1 MWQPLKINL
10 NLSLKLNK
18 EHFQELIDLYSHKQ
32 QYEHARLEPDKIIKT
47 SAEILMIKMNVTR
60 PQNFR
65 SFFFEMA
72 TPYRWWFFAM
82 LLVGIYSSIHN
93 VLQPYVLKILLDA
106 AAHSENK
113 KFLEVCL
120 KPALFLIILGF
131 IITFV
136 WRFYNYIVLQSL
148 PKLKAD
154 ITAATTSYL
163 RGQSYVFFQD
173 HLSGSISAKISDLTS
188 NIQNKVNAWFNI
200 SRQGLTIIFSVAMVG
215 LVSPYFSLIFFVIS
229 IVFIITAYY
238 CSNSIKLYAS
248 AYAEARAK
256 NIGSIVDCFSNV
268 LNMLLFS
275 RENYEA
281 QYLEKTTAKAVEKDK
296 SMQFKNMLNASL
308 LGGFA
313 WILQSSSILL
323 LLFLGNKGTISV
335 GDFAFIFILAITVID
350 QIWFLT
356 ESLLVVG
363 EQAGL
368 CQQAIDTIFTV
379 HYQTNNS
386 SAPSLNI
393 TKGEIILDHVNF
405 GYKTND
411 IAIKD
416 LSIHIPGGSKVGL
429 VGYSGAGKS
438 TLVQLIMCLY
448 DIQDGK
454 ILIDQQDI
462 SAINKQSLRE
472 NVAFIP
478 QQPSLFHR
486 TVYENILYGRIDAS
500 YEDVINASKKAHAHE
515 FIVSLP
521 QGYDTLVGERG
532 IKLSGGQ
539 CQRIAI
545 ARAILK
551 DAPILILDEATSS
564 LDSLTEKFIQESLQ
578 IAMNH
583 RTVIVIAHRLSTILS
598 MDNILVMDNG
608 KIIEIGSHKQL
619 IDQGGFYKTLW
630 DAQSGHSFI

>member
-1 MWQPLKINL
+1 MTKIP
-10 NLSLKLNK
+10 
-18 EHFQELIDLYSHKQ
+18 ID
-32 QYEHARLEPDKIIKT
+32 
-47 SAEILMIKMNVTR
+47 R

-65 SFFFEMA
+65 SFFLKMA

-82 LLVGIYSSIHN
+82 LLVGIYSSIHS

-106 AAHSENK
+106 AAHTENK
-113 KFLEVCL
+113 KFLDVCL

-131 IITFV
+131 IITFI
-136 WRFYNYIVLQSL
+136 WRFYNYIVLRSL
-148 PKLKAD
+148 PNLKAD
-154 ITAATTSYL
+154 IIAETTSYL

-173 HLSGSISAKISDLTS
+173 NLSGSLSAKISDLTS
-188 NIQNKVNAWFNI
+188 NIQNIVNAWFNI
-200 SRQGLTIIFSVAMVG
+200 SRQGLTIILSIAMVG
-215 LVSPYFSLIFFVIS
+215 LVSPYFSLIFFIIS
-229 IVFIITAYY
+229 IAFIVTAYY
-238 CSNSIKLYAS
+238 CSNSIKPYAS

-256 NIGSIVDCFSNV
+256 NIGNIVDCFSNV
-268 LNMLLFS
+268 LNMLLFA

-281 QYLEKTTAKAVEKDK
+281 QYLEKTTASAVENDK
-296 SMQFKNMLNASL
+296 SMQYKNMLNASL
-308 LGGFA
+308 LGGLA
-313 WILQSSSILL
+313 WILQGSSILL

-368 CQQAIDTIFTV
+368 CQQALDTIFTE
-379 HYQTNNS
+379 HYQKTDP
-386 SAPSLNI
+386 SAPLLNI
-393 TKGEIILDHVNF
+393 TDGGIVIDHVSF
-405 GYKTND
+405 GYKSD
-411 IAIKD
+411 EIIIKD
-416 LSIHIPGGSKVGL
+416 LNIHIPGGSKIGL

-438 TLVQLIMCLY
+438 TLVQLIMHLY
-448 DIQDGK
+448 DVQNGK

-462 SAINKQSLRE
+462 STINKQSLRE

-478 QQPSLFHR
+478 QHPGLFHR

-500 YEDVINASKKAHAHE
+500 YEEVINASKKAHAHE
-515 FIVSLP
+515 FILNLP
-521 QGYDTLVGERG
+521 QGYDTPVGERG

-564 LDSLTEKFIQESLQ
+564 LDSLTEKLIQESLQ
-578 IAMNH
+578 IAMNN
-583 RTVIVIAHRLSTILS
+583 RTVIVIAHRLSTILA
-598 MDNILVMDNG
+598 MDKILVMENG
-608 KIIEIGSHKQL
+608 QIIEMGNHQQL
-619 IDQGGFYKTLW
+619 INAGGFYKTLW

>member
-1 MWQPLKINL
+1 MKI
-10 NLSLKLNK
+10 
-18 EHFQELIDLYSHKQ
+18 
-32 QYEHARLEPDKIIKT
+32 
-47 SAEILMIKMNVTR
+47 TR

-65 SFFFEMA
+65 SFFLEMA
-72 TPYRWWFFAM
+72 APYHWWFFAM

-93 VLQPYVLKILLDA
+93 VLQPYVLKLLLDA
-106 AAHSENK
+106 AAHTENK
-113 KFLEVCL
+113 KFLDACL

-131 IITFV
+131 IITFI

-148 PKLKAD
+148 PKMKAD
-154 ITAATTSYL
+154 IIAATTSYL

-188 NIQNKVNAWFNI
+188 NIQNIVNAWFNI
-200 SRQGLTIIFSVAMVG
+200 SRQGLTIILSIAMVG

-229 IVFIITAYY
+229 IAFIVTAYY
-238 CSNSIKLYAS
+238 CSNSIKPYAN

-256 NIGSIVDCFSNV
+256 NIGNIVDCFSNV
-268 LNMLLFS
+268 LNMLLFA

-281 QYLEKTTAKAVEKDK
+281 RYLEKITASAVEKDK

-308 LGGFA
+308 LSWFA
-313 WILQSSSILL
+313 WILQGLSILL
-323 LLFLGNKGTISV
+323 LLFLGNKGRISV

-368 CQQAIDTIFTV
+368 CQQAIDTIFTE
-379 HYQTNNS
+379 HYQKPNPK
-386 SAPSLNI
+386 APPLNM
-393 TKGEIILDHVNF
+393 THGEIIIDQVSF
-405 GYKTND
+405 GYKSDD
-411 IAIKD
+411 IVVKN
-416 LSIHIPGGSKVGL
+416 LNIHIPGGSKYGL

-438 TLVQLIMCLY
+438 TLVQLIMRLY
-448 DIQDGK
+448 DVQNGK

-462 SAINKQSLRE
+462 SRINKQSLRE

-515 FIVSLP
+515 FIINLP
-521 QGYDTLVGERG
+521 QGYDTPVGERG

-578 IAMNH
+578 IAMNN
-583 RTVIVIAHRLSTILS
+583 RTAS
-598 MDNILVMDNG
+598 DCP
-608 KIIEIGSHKQL
+608 
-619 IDQGGFYKTLW
+619 
-630 DAQSGHSFI
+630 

>member
-1 MWQPLKINL
+1 
-10 NLSLKLNK
+10 
-18 EHFQELIDLYSHKQ
+18 
-32 QYEHARLEPDKIIKT
+32 
-47 SAEILMIKMNVTR
+47 MIKIPIDR

-65 SFFFEMA
+65 SFFLEMA

-82 LLVGIYSSIHN
+82 LLVGIYSSIHS
-93 VLQPYVLKILLDA
+93 VLQPYVLKLLLDA
-106 AAHSENK
+106 AAHTENK
-113 KFLEVCL
+113 KFLDVCL

-131 IITFV
+131 IITFI
-136 WRFYNYIVLQSL
+136 WRFYNYIVLRSL
-148 PKLKAD
+148 PNLKAD
-154 ITAATTSYL
+154 IIAETTSYL

-173 HLSGSISAKISDLTS
+173 NLSGSLSAKISDLTS
-188 NIQNKVNAWFNI
+188 NIQNIVNAWFNI
-200 SRQGLTIIFSVAMVG
+200 SRQGLTIILSIAMVG
-215 LVSPYFSLIFFVIS
+215 LVSPYFSLIFFIIS
-229 IVFIITAYY
+229 IAFIVTAYY
-238 CSNSIKLYAS
+238 CSNSIKPYAS

-256 NIGSIVDCFSNV
+256 NIGNIVDCFSNV
-268 LNMLLFS
+268 LNMLLFA

-281 QYLEKTTAKAVEKDK
+281 QYLEKTTASAVENDK
-296 SMQFKNMLNASL
+296 SMQYKNMLNASL
-308 LGGFA
+308 LGGLA
-313 WILQSSSILL
+313 WILQGSSILL

-368 CQQAIDTIFTV
+368 CQQALDTIFTE
-379 HYQTNNS
+379 HYQKTDP
-386 SAPSLNI
+386 SAPLLNI
-393 TKGEIILDHVNF
+393 TDGGIVIDHVSF
-405 GYKTND
+405 GYKSD
-411 IAIKD
+411 EIIIKD
-416 LSIHIPGGSKVGL
+416 LNIHIPGGSKIGL

-438 TLVQLIMCLY
+438 TLVQLIMHLY
-448 DIQDGK
+448 DVQNGK

-462 SAINKQSLRE
+462 STINKQSLRE

-478 QQPSLFHR
+478 QHPGLFHR

-500 YEDVINASKKAHAHE
+500 YEEVINASKKAHAHE
-515 FIVSLP
+515 FILNLP
-521 QGYDTLVGERG
+521 QGYDTPVGERG

-564 LDSLTEKFIQESLQ
+564 LDSLTEKLIQESLQ
-578 IAMNH
+578 IAMNN
-583 RTVIVIAHRLSTILS
+583 RTVIVIAHRLSTILA
-598 MDNILVMDNG
+598 MDKILVMENG
-608 KIIEIGSHKQL
+608 KIIEMGNHQQL
-619 IDQGGFYKTLW
+619 INAGGFYKTLW

>member
-1 MWQPLKINL
+1 
-10 NLSLKLNK
+10 
-18 EHFQELIDLYSHKQ
+18 
-32 QYEHARLEPDKIIKT
+32 
-47 SAEILMIKMNVTR
+47 MIKIPIDR

-65 SFFFEMA
+65 SFFLEMA

-82 LLVGIYSSIHN
+82 LLVGIYSSVHS
-93 VLQPYVLKILLDA
+93 VLQPYVLKLLLDA
-106 AAHSENK
+106 AAHTGNK
-113 KFLEVCL
+113 KFLDVCL

-131 IITFV
+131 IITFI
-136 WRFYNYIVLQSL
+136 WRFYNYIVLRSL
-148 PKLKAD
+148 PNMKAD
-154 ITAATTSYL
+154 IIATTTAYL

-173 HLSGSISAKISDLTS
+173 NLSGSISAKISDLTN
-188 NIQNKVNAWFNI
+188 NIQNIVNAWFNI
-200 SRQGLTIIFSVAMVG
+200 LRQGLTIILSIVMAG

-229 IVFIITAYY
+229 IAFIVTAYY
-238 CSNSIKLYAS
+238 CSNSIKPYAK

-256 NIGSIVDCFSNV
+256 NIGNIVDCFSNA
-268 LNMLLFS
+268 LNMLLFA

-281 QYLEKTTAKAVEKDK
+281 QYLEKTTTSAVEHDK
-296 SMQFKNMLNASL
+296 SMQYKNMLNASL

-313 WILQSSSILL
+313 WILQAASILL

-356 ESLLVVG
+356 ESLLIVG

-368 CQQAIDTIFTV
+368 CQQALDTIFTE
-379 HYQTNNS
+379 HYQKTNP

-393 TKGEIILDHVNF
+393 ADGGIIIDHVNF
-405 GYKTND
+405 GYKSD
-411 IAIKD
+411 EIIIKD
-416 LSIHIPGGSKVGL
+416 LNIYIPGGSKIGL

-438 TLVQLIMCLY
+438 TLVQLIMHLY
-448 DIQDGK
+448 DVQNGK

-462 SAINKQSLRE
+462 SSINKQSLRE

-478 QQPSLFHR
+478 QHPGLFHR

-500 YEDVINASKKAHAHE
+500 YEEVINASQKAHAHE
-515 FIVSLP
+515 FILNLP

-564 LDSLTEKFIQESLQ
+564 LDSLTEKLIQESLE
-578 IAMNH
+578 IAMNN
-583 RTVIVIAHRLSTILS
+583 RTVIVIAHRLSTILA
-598 MDNILVMDNG
+598 MDKILVMENG
-608 KIIEIGSHKQL
+608 KIIEMGNHQQL
-619 IDQGGFYKTLW
+619 INAGGFYKTLW

>member
-1 MWQPLKINL
+1 
-10 NLSLKLNK
+10 
-18 EHFQELIDLYSHKQ
+18 
-32 QYEHARLEPDKIIKT
+32 
-47 SAEILMIKMNVTR
+47 
-60 PQNFR
+60 
-65 SFFFEMA
+65 MA
-72 TPYRWWFFAM
+72 APYRWWFFAM
-82 LLVGIYSSIHN
+82 LLVGIYASIHS

-106 AAHSENK
+106 VAHSENK
-113 KFLEVCL
+113 KLLDVCL
-120 KPALFLIILGF
+120 KPALFLIILGL
-131 IITFV
+131 IITVV
-136 WRFYNYIVLQSL
+136 WRFYNYVVLQSL
-148 PKLKAD
+148 PKMKAD
-154 ITAATTSYL
+154 IIAATTSYL

-173 HLSGSISAKISDLTS
+173 HLTGSISAKISDLTS
-188 NIQNKVNAWFNI
+188 NIQNIVNAWFNI
-200 SRQGLTIIFSVAMVG
+200 LRQGLTIIFSIAMVG

-229 IVFIITAYY
+229 IAFIVTAYY
-238 CSNSIKLYAS
+238 CASSIKPFAT

-256 NIGSIVDCFSNV
+256 NIGNIVDCFSNV
-268 LNMLLFS
+268 LNMLLFA
-275 RENYEA
+275 RESYEA
-281 QYLEKTTAKAVEKDK
+281 RYLEKTTASSVEHDK

-313 WILQSSSILL
+313 WILQGASILL
-323 LLFLGNKGTISV
+323 LLFLGNNGKISV
-335 GDFAFIFILAITVID
+335 GDFAFIFILAMTVID

-368 CQQAIDTIFTV
+368 CQQAIDTIFTE
-379 HYQTNNS
+379 HYQKTNP

-393 TKGEIILDHVNF
+393 TNGGIIIEQLSF
-405 GYKTND
+405 GYQSDD
-411 IAIKD
+411 IVIKD

-448 DIQDGK
+448 DIQNGK
-454 ILIDQQDI
+454 ILIDKQDI
-462 SAINKQSLRE
+462 STVNKQSLRE
-472 NVAFIP
+472 NVSFIP
-478 QQPSLFHR
+478 QHPSLFHR
-486 TVYENILYGRIDAS
+486 TVYENILYGRVDAS
-500 YEDVINASKKAHAHE
+500 YDDVIHAAKKAHAHE
-515 FIVSLP
+515 FIVKLP
-521 QGYDTLVGERG
+521 QGYDTAVGERG

-564 LDSLTEKFIQESLQ
+564 LDSLTEKLIQESLE

-608 KIIEIGSHKQL
+608 KIIEMGNHQQL
-619 IDQGGFYKTLW
+619 IDEDGFYKSLW